1 MAKLQVFEAGT
12 GNLVDT
18 VTITED
24 GEVDYATGAGRPAL
38 EALNAQYAARGMT
51 SIQVDRVC
59 EALDGW
65 SDGTVEL
72 FAPDWAGDPVQVP
85 NVLADLR
92 EAGAAAAVKGHVD
105 GAAKLKAYWVHGEGS
120 AKINWGRKGDFLR
133 CVRHLGKYVEDAKGL
148 CNTYHVAALG
158 VAPGQE
164 K

>member
-1 MAKLQVFEAGT
+1 MTKLHVYEAGT
-12 GNLVDT
+12 NNLVDT

-24 GEVDYATGAGRPAL
+24 GYVDCDTDVARATL
-38 EALNAQYAARGMT
+38 EALAFAFADRGMV
-51 SIQVDRVC
+51 IPVEKVC

-65 SDGTVEL
+65 SDGTLEL
-72 FAPDWAGDPVQVP
+72 FAPDWTGDPVEVP

-92 EAGAAAAVKGHVD
+92 EAGAAASVKGHVD

-133 CVRHLGKYVEDAKGL
+133 CVRHLGKYVDDAKGL